1 MLRLPC
7 VQPHASAAAAAAAH
21 KQRSL
26 VVVTSLSSLSIFA
39 SILFTHLFLNIY
51 PTPIVQW
58 LKKRIFN
65 MCTQPNQR
73 KTRMFI
79 CVKERGDYAGVYV
92 CLTRW
97 SAPGKAGTSVT
108 VTAEIMLD
116 PMNWR
121 WSTNKLIGTFVTC
134 LKPIPPSP
142 QHWQTDISV
151 VKRL

>member
-58 LKKRIFN
+58 LKKQIFP
-65 MCTQPNQR
+65 QPNQR